1 MKNFYLAV
9 PLALVMSGC
18 VDNPPAIQIFNAYIP
33 DDSCVVNQAGAA
45 SGGGSLDLATANRY
59 LAGLSLRNGI
69 ALTEVEVNDSPVTGE
84 GDATAVYVTHIELTY
99 ETQGGGPTL
108 ESEVYSTHFAIP
120 SNATSNSTL
129 VIDLLGGNARET
141 LLTQVG
147 PGSSV
152 SFNVRIRLVGETVT
166 GAKAESNEIAYPV
179 TVYHSGF
186 SCPPGTRLEFNGPC
200 GGPGG
205 QDGFPPTCEEVEP
218 VVP

>member
-33 DDSCVVNQAGAA
+33 DESCAVNQAGAA

-59 LAGLSLRNGI
+59 LAGLSVRSGFTL
-69 ALTEVEVNDSPVTGE
+69 AEVEVGENPVTGE
-84 GDATAVYVTHIELTY
+84 GDATAVYVTHIELAY
-99 ETQGGGPTL
+99 EAQGGGPTL
-108 ESEVYSTHFAIP
+108 ESEAYPTHFAIP
-120 SNATSNSTL
+120 SSSTSNSML
-129 VIDLLGGNARET
+129 IIDLLGGNARET

-147 PGSSV
+147 SGSSA
-152 SFNVRIRLVGETVT
+152 SFNVRVRLTGKTAT

-179 TVYHSGF
+179 TVYNSGF
-186 SCPPGTRLEFNGPC
+186 TCPEGTILEFNGPC

-205 QDGFPPTCEEVEP
+205 QDGYPPTCEEIEE
-218 VVP
+218 